1 MSAVG
6 SQQLMGNARA
16 TQERAPRESRLLTLG
31 RISRRH
37 PLGVFGAVV
46 LIVIAVLAIGA
57 PYLAPFDPV
66 DGDTAALY
74 SPPSWTYW
82 LGTDAF
88 GRDILSRLI
97 YGARVSLL
105 VGLGAS
111 LLGVVVGAT
120 IGIVAGYRGG
130 WTDAVAQRVMD
141 AMLAFPMLLLALAMA
156 AVLGPA
162 LHNVIIALA
171 MPIIPRAAR
180 IARSSVLVLKATTF
194 IEAARATG
202 CSNTRIM
209 LRHILPN
216 TMAPLL
222 IIATAY
228 LGLAIVQEAALDYL
242 GAGIQEPQAS
252 WGLMMSGSATSLAL
266 VAPWIV
272 IFPGLAIFLMVLASN
287 LLGDAIRDL
296 LDPKLQRDFP

>member
-1 MSAVG
+1 MNATGLSKAGDSGAVPD
-6 SQQLMGNARA
+6 SR
-16 TQERAPRESRLLTLG
+16 RDSRLRALG

-37 PLGVFGAVV
+37 PLGAFGGFVLLVIVV
-46 LIVIAVLAIGA
+46 LAVGA

-66 DGDTAALY
+66 DGNSAALY
-74 SPPSWTYW
+74 SPPNSIYW
-82 LGTDAF
+82 LGTDGF

-97 YGARVSLL
+97 YGARISLL

-111 LLGVVVGAT
+111 LLGVGVGAS
-120 IGIVAGYRGG
+120 IGIIAGYRGG
-130 WTDAVAQRVMD
+130 WTDIIAQRVMD

-171 MPIIPRAAR
+171 MPIVPRAAR
-180 IARSSVLVLKATTF
+180 IARSSVLVLKATAF

-202 CSNTRIM
+202 CSSARIM
-209 LRHILPN
+209 LRHVLPN

-252 WGLMMSGSATSLAL
+252 WGLMMSGSATTLAL

-296 LDPKLQRDFP
+296 LDPKLQRDYP